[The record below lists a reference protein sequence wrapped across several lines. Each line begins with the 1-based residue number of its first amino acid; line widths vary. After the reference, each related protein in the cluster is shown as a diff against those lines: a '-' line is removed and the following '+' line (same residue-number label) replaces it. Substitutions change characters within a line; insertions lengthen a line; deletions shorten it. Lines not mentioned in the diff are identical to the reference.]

1 MTARLDITPKTT
13 KQNRVVRTSKSDDE
27 VINQKKLR
35 SRYCTSEAMKLTTD
49 RHEASCGLF
58 ATAELLVSPY
68 GSAIILVLSA
78 SNIFTKFR
86 QRHPLRGAKY
96 RWSINISRFSTNKS
110 LYPVN
115 DTDSA
120 IVTGR
125 RIGAHMRSIKW
136 CHFQW
141 PWTNPDLFS
150 RSLPVDLIN

>member
-1 MTARLDITPKTT
+1 MDGSQTLLTGIIAYFYRVSAHWHAILIQQICLSVCLSVRPWRSGIRWKRLTM
-13 KQNRVVRTSKSDDE
+13 
-27 VINQKKLR
+27 VIVFL
-35 SRYCTSEAMKLTTD
+35 
-49 RHEASCGLF
+49 
-58 ATAELLVSPY
+58 PY